1 MYVLLQIE
9 QNQKRLVD
17 DATYLIYMETSSHHL
32 PTSVTFVGLSL
43 SEPLLRWPPLVPSP
57 IRAFEKLRILGAPLL
72 ANWRRGLAV
81 DESTELTV
89 VADVAAEID
98 VEFEAVVATEA
109 DR

>member
-1 MYVLLQIE
+1 MCSGALNEITNDWMPHISYTWKL
-9 QNQKRLVD
+9 
-17 DATYLIYMETSSHHL
+17 SSHYL
-32 PTSVTFVGLSL
+32 PTFLVLSL
-43 SEPLLRWPPLVPSP
+43 SEPLLRWPPLVPGP

-81 DESTELTV
+81 DESTEFAV